1 MSRGGDMKKTGMVV
15 LVTMLCSFFLCLSG
29 SIAAEYLPDQIKN
42 RIQKQAEERYP
53 DNEVLQQRLISLQT
67 KAYFKVQEYQNDM
80 ITEQE
85 MNVIK
90 GQAIRKFPENY
101 VSQLTFI
108 DKQAKKMLSQKIET
122 TQR

>member
-1 MSRGGDMKKTGMVV
+1 MKKTGSALLSLM
-15 LVTMLCSFFLCLSG
+15 FFLLFLFLSG

-42 RIQKQAEERYP
+42 KIHKQAAERYP
-53 DNEVLQQRLISLQT
+53 ENEVLQQRLISLQT
-67 KAYFKVQEYQNDM
+67 KAYFKVQDYQNDK

-90 GQAIRKFPENY
+90 GQATRKFPDNY

-108 DKQAKKMLSQKIET
+108 DKQARDVLSRKMET
-122 TQR
+122 AQQ

>member
-1 MSRGGDMKKTGMVV
+1 
-15 LVTMLCSFFLCLSG
+15 MLCSLFLLLSG

-42 RIQKQAEERYP
+42 KIQKQAEERYP

-67 KAYFKVQEYQNDM
+67 KAYFKVQEYRNDI

-90 GQAIRKFPENY
+90 GQATRKFPDNY

-108 DKQAKKMLSQKIET
+108 DKQANKMLSQKTES
-122 TQR
+122 TQQ